1 MTGSASAQTLTIKG
15 SGFAAGA
22 TVSMFYSGGTVLN
35 PTIASTSGTQIAATV
50 NVGTTARTWTVQVV
64 NPGGAA
70 SNAATLT
77 VTAPAPPVIAL
88 LSPNPMTGSASP
100 QTLTINGSGFAAG
113 ATVSMFYSGGTV
125 VTPTIASSSGTQ
137 IAATVNVGTTAR
149 TWTVQVVNPG
159 GAASNTATLAVT
171 APAPPVIASLSPNP
185 MTGSAS
191 PQTLTING
199 SGFQAGL
206 TVTLTTGASTATYQG
221 SFIASVTGTQIQVPV
236 NVGTTAR
243 AWTVQVL
250 NPGGAASNTVAL
262 TVTAPA
268 PPVIAS
274 LSPNPMTG
282 SNNSQTLTIKGS
294 GFVAGLA
301 VTLTTGAS
309 TVTYQGSFIA
319 SVAATQVQVQV
330 NVGAAARTW
339 TVQVVNPGGAASNT
353 ATLTVTA
360 PTPPP
365 AIASLGPS
373 PMTGS
378 ASAQTLTINGTGF
391 QSGII
396 VGVEAAN
403 ASTVTVFSGAQVTV
417 TPTQLKIQI
426 NVGTAKRAWYLQLM
440 NPDGQYSNVA
450 VWQVN

>member
-1 MTGSASAQTLTIKG
+1 
-15 SGFAAGA
+15 
-22 TVSMFYSGGTVLN
+22 
-35 PTIASTSGTQIAATV
+35 
-50 NVGTTARTWTVQVV
+50 
-64 NPGGAA
+64 
-70 SNAATLT
+70 
-77 VTAPAPPVIAL
+77 
-88 LSPNPMTGSASP
+88 
-100 QTLTINGSGFAAG
+100 
-113 ATVSMFYSGGTV
+113 
-125 VTPTIASSSGTQ
+125 
-137 IAATVNVGTTAR
+137 
-149 TWTVQVVNPG
+149 
-159 GAASNTATLAVT
+159 
-171 APAPPVIASLSPNP
+171 